1 MQERRQS
8 QRLRSLR
15 AGKILFN
22 NKRSVIDCMVR
33 NLSRKGTCLLVASVV
48 GIPSAFDLLL
58 EGEATSRPCNTVW
71 HAANKIGVEFSGA

>member
-1 MQERRQS
+1 
-8 QRLRSLR
+8 
-15 AGKILFN
+15 
-22 NKRSVIDCMVR
+22 MVR
-33 NLSRKGTCLLVASVV
+33 NLSCKGTCLLVASVV